1 MTRIGELGTYVKLQK
16 PSTGIR
22 KDAGGA
28 PQDSSTDFSTY
39 AKVWAKRVDNRG
51 LEDRDGGREQ
61 PSLVTTWRMRHRDDV
76 NARHRLIPVGSTA
89 QVYDIEV
96 PMDPTGRGRWL
107 DVETERR
114 GP

>member
-22 KDAGGA
+22 KDSGGA
-28 PQDSSTDFSTY
+28 PVDSSTDFSTY
-39 AKVWAKRVDNRG
+39 AKVWAKRADQRG
-51 LEDRDGGREQ
+51 LEDLDGGREQ
-61 PSLVTTWRMRHRDDV
+61 PTLMTTWRIRHRDDIS
-76 NARHRLIPVGSTA
+76 ARHRIVPVGATG
-89 QVYDIEV
+89 QVYDLQV
-96 PMDPTGRGRWL
+96 VMDPTGRGRWL